1 VFPSCWY
8 GSRKVL
14 LSKEILILLGNSGRG
29 TERGEVRWRTLT
41 VMLVAVERQ
50 PTRAHGGSDGGSG
63 WEAR

>member
-1 VFPSCWY
+1 MHRDVK
-8 GSRKVL
+8 R
-14 LSKEILILLGNSGRG
+14 ILGRG
-29 TERGEVRWRTLT
+29 TERGEVQWRTLT